1 MQKRT
6 ILVLLAALLA
16 CISLYG
22 QGAKPVGE
30 NSYSGTILSIT
41 DENGIFEFVVQDQSG
56 KNTRFIPTADCQ
68 TILPLSSYRTG
79 DTVEISEYSMV
90 SDTIATVSAMRWI
103 TPMASKEWDSLLVA
117 MQTPNWGPDVNQSA
131 SIEDANIASAPD
143 TTEILEQQRVFAD
156 SRLIVLIALAVVF
169 IVAVVLLVVII
180 VIGQNKRKEQEQ
192 EQR

>member
-6 ILVLLAALLA
+6 ILVLLAAMLA

-90 SDTIATVSAMRWI
+90 SDTLATVSAMRWI
-103 TPMASKEWDSLLVA
+103 TPMASEEWDSLLVA
-117 MQTPNWGPDVNQSA
+117 MQTPAPSADQSPSA
-131 SIEDANIASAPD
+131 EDALVAPAPD
-143 TTEILEQQRVFAD
+143 AEESQELQRFSVD

-180 VIGQNKRKEQEQ
+180 VIGQNRRKEQEK
-192 EQR
+192 R